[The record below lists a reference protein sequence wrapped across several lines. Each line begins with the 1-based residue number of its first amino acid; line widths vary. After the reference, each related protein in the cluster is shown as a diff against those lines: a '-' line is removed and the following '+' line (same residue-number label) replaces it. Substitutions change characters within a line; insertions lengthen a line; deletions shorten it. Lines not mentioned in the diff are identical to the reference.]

1 MTLTGGLPL
10 EKMSRE
16 RVDWTGIF
24 SAAAAEDRVRI
35 LIGSPLSYCVFGALG
50 LWANAWAAGGSRTV
64 ESIVPSLAYG
74 NSCWSSVDLQNL
86 SERRVIAQLEPH
98 RESGALVALV
108 GHTQTAFPLEPGAR
122 ASFRLDIAEETAG
135 AWVRV
140 RELVASQQLSP
151 ALAISGST
159 ECISGDQI
167 HTTSRQ
173 VAYPLV
179 NPWFSG
185 EVSEISSEVVAVIN
199 TSERHA
205 TVALCYSLGGLFSNP
220 NESPA
225 PAELQ
230 PVCSSEAEIQIPP
243 FGTRQIPVTRNG
255 STRFFLKTSGDALV
269 LQMLQPL
276 DTSVKMYTVD
286 STIHFQSEK

>member
-1 MTLTGGLPL
+1 MGAGKQPARRLTICPT
-10 EKMSRE
+10 SP
-16 RVDWTGIF
+16 GIF
-24 SAAAAEDRVRI
+24 GAFADENHVRN
-35 LIGSPLSYCVFGALG
+35 LLGRPFFFCLLGSLG
-50 LWANAWAAGGSRTV
+50 LWATAWAAGASRTV

-74 NSCWSSVDLQNL
+74 NFCWSSIDLQNL
-86 SERRVIAQLEPH
+86 SERRVMVELEPH
-98 RESGALVALV
+98 KESGALVALA
-108 GHTQTAFPLEPGAR
+108 GHKQTAFPLEAGER
-122 ASFRLDIAEETAG
+122 ASFRLDIPEETAG
-135 AWVRV
+135 AWIRV
-140 RELVASQQLSP
+140 RELISSPQLSP

-179 NPWFSG
+179 NPRFSA
-185 EVSEISSEVVAVIN
+185 EVSEIGSDVVAVIN

-205 TVALCYSLGGLFSNP
+205 SVALCYSLGGLFSNP

-230 PVCSSEAEIQIPP
+230 PVCSSAAEIQIPP
-243 FGTRQIPVTRNG
+243 FGTRQFPVTRNG
-255 STRFFLKTSGDALV
+255 STRFFLKSFGDAVV
-269 LQMLQPL
+269 LQMLHPL
-276 DTSVKMYTVD
+276 DDAVKLFTVD

>member
-1 MTLTGGLPL
+1 VTKLLRRPVSFCL
-10 EKMSRE
+10 
-16 RVDWTGIF
+16 
-24 SAAAAEDRVRI
+24 
-35 LIGSPLSYCVFGALG
+35 FGTLG
-50 LWANAWAAGGSRTV
+50 LFANGWAAGGSRTV

-86 SERRVIAQLEPH
+86 SERQVIAELEPH
-98 RESGALVALV
+98 KESGALVALA
-108 GHTQTAFPLEPGAR
+108 GRARTSFSLAPGER

-140 RELVASQQLSP
+140 RELVSSPQLSP

-159 ECISGDQI
+159 ECLSGDQI
-167 HTTSRQ
+167 HATSRQ

-185 EVSEISSEVVAVIN
+185 DVSEISSEMVAVIN

-205 TVALCYSLGGLFSNP
+205 TVALCYSLGALFSNP
-220 NESPA
+220 NESSA
-225 PAELQ
+225 SAELR
-230 PVCSSEAEIQIPP
+230 PVCSWASEIQIPP
-243 FGTRQIPVTRNG
+243 FGTRLFPVTRNG
-255 STRFFLKTSGDALV
+255 STRFFLKSSGDAVV

-276 DTSVKMYTVD
+276 DTAVKMFTVD
-286 STIHFQSEK
+286 STIHFQGEK

>member
-1 MTLTGGLPL
+1 VTKLLRRPVSFCL
-10 EKMSRE
+10 
-16 RVDWTGIF
+16 
-24 SAAAAEDRVRI
+24 
-35 LIGSPLSYCVFGALG
+35 FGTLG
-50 LWANAWAAGGSRTV
+50 LFANAWAAGGSRTV

-86 SERRVIAQLEPH
+86 SERQVIAELEPH
-98 RESGALVALV
+98 KESGALVALA
-108 GHTQTAFPLEPGAR
+108 GRARTSFSLAPGER

-135 AWVRV
+135 AWMRV
-140 RELVASQQLSP
+140 RELVSSPQLSA

-167 HTTSRQ
+167 DTTSRQ

-185 EVSEISSEVVAVIN
+185 EVSEISGEVVAVIN

-225 PAELQ
+225 SAELR
-230 PVCSSEAEIQIPP
+230 PVCSSAAEIQIPP
-243 FGTRQIPVTRNG
+243 FGTRIFPVTRNG
-255 STRFFLKTSGDALV
+255 STRFFLKSSGNAVV

-276 DTSVKMYTVD
+276 DTAVKMFTVD
-286 STIHFQSEK
+286 SSIHFQSEK

>member
-1 MTLTGGLPL
+1 LAAPADENHVTKLAGQPL
-10 EKMSRE
+10 
-16 RVDWTGIF
+16 F
-24 SAAAAEDRVRI
+24 FC
-35 LIGSPLSYCVFGALG
+35 LFGSLSLC
-50 LWANAWAAGGSRTV
+50 ANAWTAGGSRTV

-86 SERRVIAQLEPH
+86 SERRVIAELEPH
-98 RESGALVALV
+98 KESGALVALA
-108 GHTQTAFPLEPGAR
+108 GHTQTTFALNPGER
-122 ASFRLDIAEETAG
+122 ASLRLDIAEETAG
-135 AWVRV
+135 AWIRV
-140 RELVASQQLSP
+140 RELVSSPQLSP

-179 NPWFSG
+179 NPRFSG
-185 EVSEISSEVVAVIN
+185 EVSEISSEAVAVIN

-230 PVCSSEAEIQIPP
+230 PVCSWAAEIQIPP
-243 FGTRQIPVTRNG
+243 FGTRLFPVSRNG
-255 STRFFLKTSGDALV
+255 STWFFLKSSGNAVV

-276 DTSVKMYTVD
+276 DTAVRMFTVD